1 MRMYAV
7 RETTGCSYSG
17 DNSVKK
23 TEAVAVE
30 VTWPEGFDPLKPANV
45 DYGNNSGDWRLV
57 EAKP

>member
-23 TEAVAVE
+23 TEVVE
-30 VTWPEGFDPLKPANV
+30 VVVTWPDGFDPAKALYV
-45 DYGNNSGDWRLV
+45 DYGNNSGDWKLV
-57 EAKP
+57 LKP